1 MDHLQV
7 VNVILPCLCSHR
19 CAGKIIHN
27 QLTKH
32 AKSKDKASLA
42 SRFVNECNQMNKAR
56 HPNIVL
62 FLGVYFKE
70 HCKFPILVME
80 YLPMCLDECLT
91 KYHNLPPYVKNN
103 ILLDVAQGLQYLHTE
118 GVVHR
123 DLTTRNILIGDN
135 LHAKIADLGVAKI
148 ISADIADQFQELTEV
163 PGNAQYMPPEA
174 FAKASDQ
181 RRVEYDDKLD
191 IFSYGILVVHTVTH
205 QWPNP
210 KSTVHVTKEI
220 ERRRKDL
227 DLMGECHPLRS
238 LTEQCLSDKP
248 VYRPSVSSIVSGL
261 EKVIHDNPAPF
272 RNTME
277 LLQDYCR
284 ISSENKKSQDQLK
297 ESEEKKHQLEQM
309 VSQLSDQHEANV
321 QQISVQEME
330 IQDMQR
336 LLSAKQQEI
345 SVKESLLSRRG
356 EKIRALNMRIAA
368 TSQTSKSQ
376 VCLPKNKP
384 CKIIL
389 DL

>member
-7 VNVILPCLCSHR
+7 VNVILLCLYSHR
-19 CAGKIIHN
+19 CAGKIVHN

-32 AKSKDKASLA
+32 AKSKDEASLA
-42 SRFVNECNQMNKAR
+42 ARFVNECNQMSKAR

-62 FLGVYFKE
+62 FLGVYFEE

-91 KYHNLPPYVKNN
+91 KYRNLPSYVKNN
-103 ILLDVAQGLQYLHTE
+103 ILLDVAQGLQYLHTD

-123 DLTTRNILIGDN
+123 DLTVRNVLIGDN

-148 ISADIADQFQELTEV
+148 ISADITDQFQELTEV

-181 RRVEYDDKLD
+181 GRVEYDNKLD
-191 IFSYGILVVHTVTH
+191 IFSYGILVIHTVTH

-210 KSTVHVTKEI
+210 KYTVHVTKEI
-220 ERRRKDL
+220 ERRKEDL
-227 DLMGECHPLRS
+227 DLMGEYHPLRS
-238 LTEQCLSDKP
+238 LTERCLSDKP
-248 VYRPSVSSIVSGL
+248 VHRPNISSVVSGL
-261 EKVIHDNPAPF
+261 EKVIRDNPAPF

-284 ISSENKKSQDQLK
+284 ISEENKKSQDQLK
-297 ESEEKKHQLEQM
+297 ESEEKKQQLERM
-309 VSQLSDQHEANV
+309 ASQLSDQHEASV

-345 SVKESLLSRRG
+345 SAKESLLSKKG
-356 EKIRALNMRIAA
+356 DKIRALNMRIAA
-368 TSQTSKSQ
+368 TSRTSKGQ
-376 VCLPKNKP
+376 VCLSKVKLSQAP
-384 CKIIL
+384 
-389 DL
+389 